1 MGIDY
6 FAGHAMC
13 LSDCEMVKL
22 INGKNKKPVL
32 EVIQSFH
39 DSVIGGQ
46 YTSDKAKKAITALNN
61 IDSKIKLAD
70 LRELIIE
77 YHTIEG
83 DAGKYE
89 GDCRFANGLDGY
101 QLLDDDDFYKKWYNG
116 SNFQTMVSHLISF
129 LEKIMTDM
137 DLRQKL
143 ESMAKH
149 NYHHF
154 WVNRKLEHRR
164 NNLQFCKD
172 CFGESPYDR
181 VYDCFDF

>member
-22 INGKNKKPVL
+22 ITGKNKKPVL

-89 GDCRFANGLDGY
+89 GDCRFANDLDGY
-101 QLLDDDDFYKKWYNG
+101 ELMELWESIIDVCDVELPSLSEIRIFDSY
-116 SNFQTMVSHLISF
+116 
-129 LEKIMTDM
+129 
-137 DLRQKL
+137 RQ
-143 ESMAKH
+143 
-149 NYHHF
+149 N
-154 WVNRKLEHRR
+154 
-164 NNLQFCKD
+164 
-172 CFGESPYDR
+172 
-181 VYDCFDF
+181 YDCPMEVPCFLFSVEDCYERTLNDEGKNLNKLAGGYLNEISWTDVSC